1 MFEFRQQNVAVGE
14 RRTKGSFA
22 VLVETC
28 KINKWGGLATGSESG
43 DDCFENRP
51 FGEVTSCATLVK
63 VDALAFVF
71 WRTGSLSWA
80 GGQAELRSLA
90 LFV

>member
-1 MFEFRQQNVAVGE
+1 MFEFGQQNVAVGE

-28 KINKWGGLATGSESG
+28 KINKWGGLATGSERG
-43 DDCFENRP
+43 DDSSENRP
-51 FGEVTSCATLVK
+51 FGEVTSYATLVP

-71 WRTGSLSWA
+71 WQTGSLSGA
-80 GGQAELRSLA
+80 
-90 LFV
+90 